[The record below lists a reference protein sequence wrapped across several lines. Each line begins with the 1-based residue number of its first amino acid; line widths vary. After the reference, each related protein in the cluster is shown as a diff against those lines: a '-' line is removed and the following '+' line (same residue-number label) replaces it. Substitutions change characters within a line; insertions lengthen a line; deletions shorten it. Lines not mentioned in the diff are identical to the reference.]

1 MSENE
6 AKIKEPI
13 NKTDKKLL
21 WRMFLRSFTVFAAF
35 NYGKQGGDGF
45 EYSIRPFINEYYK
58 DPEKKKAAL
67 KRNVVFY
74 NCTQY
79 IGTFIMGLVASMEKQ
94 AAQHDDYNTSS
105 INAMKASLMGPMSG
119 IGDTLFWG
127 ILRVIAAGVS
137 MSLAAQGNFLAPWIF
152 LLIFNIPAIWI
163 RWEMAKL
170 GYSVGSQYIED
181 LYTSGM
187 LNIFTKGA
195 KTLGLI
201 MLGGMTSSLVSFK
214 TKVNIQLGHGQ
225 SINFQNIFDQILKG
239 LLPLSITLLCF
250 WLLTKKKM
258 NFTILVICTIFACIV
273 LSGLGIA

>member
-1 MSENE
+1 MSEYSIDTIS
-6 AKIKEPI
+6 KK
-13 NKTDKKLL
+13 DKRLL
-21 WRMFLRSFTVFAAF
+21 WKMFLRSFTVFAAF

-58 DPEKKKAAL
+58 DPEKKKASL

-94 AAQHDDYNTSS
+94 AAQHQDYNTSS

-127 ILRVIAAGVS
+127 ILRVIAAGIS
-137 MSLAAQGNFLAPWIF
+137 MSMAAQGNLLAPIVF
-152 LLIFNIPAIWI
+152 LLIFNVPAIWI

-170 GYSVGSQYIED
+170 GYTVGSKYID
-181 LYTSGM
+181 NLYTSGQ

-214 TKVNIQLGHGQ
+214 TKIQIQLGHGQ

-239 LLPLSITLLCF
+239 LLPLAITMLCF
-250 WLLTKKKM
+250 WLLTKKKV
-258 NFTILVICTIFACIV
+258 NFTVLVICVIIISIV
-273 LSGLGIA
+273 FCGLGIA